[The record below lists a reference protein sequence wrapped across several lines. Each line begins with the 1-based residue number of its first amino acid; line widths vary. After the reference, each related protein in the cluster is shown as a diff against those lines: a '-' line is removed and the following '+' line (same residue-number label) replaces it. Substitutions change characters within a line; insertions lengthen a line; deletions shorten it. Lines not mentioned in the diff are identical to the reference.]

1 MPTKK
6 TKRKDT
12 RKRHD
17 IPANGWSKDKKFF
30 NGKPMSHWQWEA
42 DKLVIDCLVRAS
54 MVDTRS
60 LVGEMASKRLLE
72 LAKNENPHL
81 YQTVLDERAR
91 CQAGLR
97 SLMGEMLGNP
107 STRRAMESVNLD
119 KHPAL
124 KD

>member
-1 MPTKK
+1 MSTKK
-6 TKRKDT
+6 MKRKDT

-17 IPANGWSKDKKFF
+17 IPAYGWSKNKKFF
-30 NGKPMSHWQWEA
+30 NGKPAEHWDREA
-42 DKLVIDCLVRAS
+42 EKLVIDCLVRAS
-54 MVDTRS
+54 MLDTRS
-60 LVGEMASKRLLE
+60 IVGEKASKRLLE
-72 LAKNENPHL
+72 LAQAENPEL
-81 YQTVLDERAR
+81 YQAVLDERAR